1 MKNLRGHI
9 LKISN
14 HNQKEAYFQ
23 LIVLSFTVRKIE
35 FIDQVFSSFSQVLYI
50 LRYTETQILIRY
62 VIYAYPKFQIFVF
75 ELSCNILFQ
84 VDMFSMLTIKHFCPN
99 FLEFRVTT

>member
-14 HNQKEAYFQ
+14 HNQNKACFQ
-23 LIVLSFTVRKIE
+23 PIVLSFTVHKIE
-35 FIDQVFSSFSQVLYI
+35 FIDQVSSSFNQVLNI
-50 LRYTETQILIRY
+50 LYYTEIQILIRY

-75 ELSCNILFQ
+75 EFSCNILFQ

-99 FLEFRVTT
+99 FSEFQFMT

>member
-1 MKNLRGHI
+1 MKNLKGHI

-14 HNQKEAYFQ
+14 HNQNEACFQ

-35 FIDQVFSSFSQVLYI
+35 FIDQVSSSFI
-50 LRYTETQILIRY
+50 LRYTEIQILIRY
-62 VIYAYPKFQIFVF
+62 MIYAYPKFQIFVF
-75 ELSCNILFQ
+75 ELSCNILYQ

-99 FLEFRVTT
+99 FSEFQFIT